1 MEPLRLLEQKVSS
14 LITAMH
20 TLKKGNE
27 TLKAEAVKA
36 KAKYKELEADNAR
49 LLQENA
55 LLTAQV
61 NAMEG
66 SLLKGNERVEE
77 TKVVVDDLI
86 RSIDALVRNEHQQ

>member
-1 MEPLRLLEQKVSS
+1 MEPLRILEEKISS
-14 LITAMH
+14 LITAM
-20 TLKKGNE
+20 TALKKSNE
-27 TLKAEAVKA
+27 ALKAEAVKA
-36 KAKYKELEADNAR
+36 KAELKELKNENTR

-66 SLLKGNERVEE
+66 SVLKGNERIEE